1 MEMKLSLAER
11 LKDERKNRKLTME
24 QVEKETG
31 VSRAAISKYEN
42 TDEAPKDVSPYNLEK
57 LARFYDVSLDYLMG
71 MTEQRKSDHTPIEDL
86 HLSSE
91 ALEVLKNGQFNHR
104 LLSEIITNEHFLRL
118 LVDMEV
124 YVDGHVTGRI
134 RAFNAQ
140 LQAARN
146 EVARQF
152 SPDENEI
159 GMRTLEAG
167 QIDQHKYIGDII
179 SEDLLSIAHDIREAH
194 KNDFGV
200 TSDDDLAKQAEE
212 NAKQVLNSGGSM
224 TDQAIHM
231 ICLQLG
237 IDYEKIDTVDRIALK
252 RVLKKSP
259 QFKTAVNQRGK
270 KS

>member
-1 MEMKLSLAER
+1 MEMKLTLAER
-11 LKDERKNRKLTME
+11 LKDERKSRKLTME

-57 LARFYDVSLDYLMG
+57 LARFYNVSLDYLMG
-71 MTEQRKSDHTPIEDL
+71 MTEQREPDHTPVEEL
-86 HLSSE
+86 HLSSA
-91 ALEVLKNGQFNHR
+91 ALDVLKKGQFNHR

-146 EVARQF
+146 EVVKQF

-167 QIDQHKYIGDII
+167 QIDQHKYMGDII
-179 SEDLLSIAHDIREAH
+179 SEDLLAIARDIRDAH

-200 TSDDDLAKQAEE
+200 TSDDDLAKQTEE
-212 NAKQVLNSGGSM
+212 NAKQVLSSGGNM
-224 TDQAIHM
+224 TEQALHM

-237 IDYEKIDTVDRIALK
+237 IDYEKVNAVDRMALK
-252 RVLKKSP
+252 RVLKMSP
-259 QFKTAVNQRGK
+259 VFQTAISQRGK
-270 KS
+270 NR